1 MTAPV
6 KMGVSLG
13 WFVILTTLLF
23 GRWSGAV
30 MGAMMA
36 AAATYLVAHGSHP
49 VLTRRQGSIL
59 GSQVGLVVGAMGL
72 LGSLVQAW
80 GILPLSGFAPLPV
93 LEALSY
99 GAGSLIF
106 SLLGGMG
113 MGVFQVVSPRWRQV
127 NLMILAGFL
136 VLFPVLDRLVGLNW
150 IATVI
155 YILIFALLAL
165 GLNITVGYAGLLDL
179 GYAAFF
185 AIGAYATGILTSPQ
199 MGLEWSFWLVLW
211 IAAAIAAV
219 AGIILGTPTLPL
231 VGDYLA
237 IVTLGF
243 GQIVPILFRNL
254 TRVTLYEPI
263 SKLIADA
270 TNQPE
275 LAICLLGCERP
286 INLTNGE
293 AGINPIG
300 RPWLTGVGFFASDNY
315 FAWCYLILVLVTLA
329 VIAISRLRDSRL
341 GRAWNAM
348 REDELAASTMGINLV
363 QTKLLAFSM
372 GATFSGFAGAFYAA
386 FINAIFPS
394 VFDFSISVIILC
406 MVILGGLG
414 NLAGVILGCVIIM
427 GSDRLFLEQMAQ
439 VLKDILNTS
448 ILPNIPDAGV
458 RELISVT
465 IDPTQMRLLL
475 FGITLVIVMIVRPE
489 GLIPRSQGVQAVP
502 PPAAPIPSQ
511 EPAAVSSQS

>member
-179 GYAAFF
+179 GYDDFF
-185 AIGAYATGILTSPQ
+185 AIGAYATGI
-199 MGLEWSFWLVLW
+199 
-211 IAAAIAAV
+211 
-219 AGIILGTPTLPL
+219 
-231 VGDYLA
+231 
-237 IVTLGF
+237 
-243 GQIVPILFRNL
+243 
-254 TRVTLYEPI
+254 
-263 SKLIADA
+263 
-270 TNQPE
+270 
-275 LAICLLGCERP
+275 
-286 INLTNGE
+286 
-293 AGINPIG
+293 
-300 RPWLTGVGFFASDNY
+300 
-315 FAWCYLILVLVTLA
+315 
-329 VIAISRLRDSRL
+329 
-341 GRAWNAM
+341 
-348 REDELAASTMGINLV
+348 
-363 QTKLLAFSM
+363 
-372 GATFSGFAGAFYAA
+372 
-386 FINAIFPS
+386 
-394 VFDFSISVIILC
+394 
-406 MVILGGLG
+406 
-414 NLAGVILGCVIIM
+414 
-427 GSDRLFLEQMAQ
+427 
-439 VLKDILNTS
+439 
-448 ILPNIPDAGV
+448 
-458 RELISVT
+458 
-465 IDPTQMRLLL
+465 
-475 FGITLVIVMIVRPE
+475 
-489 GLIPRSQGVQAVP
+489 
-502 PPAAPIPSQ
+502 
-511 EPAAVSSQS
+511 

>member
-1 MTAPV
+1 MSAPLKTAF
-6 KMGVSLG
+6 SLG
-13 WFVILTTLLF
+13 LFVILTTLLF
-23 GRWSGAV
+23 GGWSGAV
-30 MGAMMA
+30 MGGLLA
-36 AAATYLVAHGSHP
+36 AAAVYLTSSHG
-49 VLTRRQGSIL
+49 VTTRKQGTTL
-59 GSQVGLVVGAMGL
+59 GTQVGVVVGGMAA
-72 LGSLVQAW
+72 LGSLLQAW
-80 GILPLSGFAPLPV
+80 GIQPLAGYSGLPLPEV
-93 LEALSY
+93 LGYAVGALVVS
-99 GAGSLIF
+99 I
-106 SLLGGMG
+106 LGGML
-113 MGVFQVVSPRWRQV
+113 MGYFQVPSPHLRRT
-127 NLMILAGFL
+127 NLILLGAFVL
-136 VLFPVLDRLVGLNW
+136 LFPFIDQISQLNW
-150 IATVI
+150 ISTVI

-185 AIGAYATGILTSPQ
+185 AIGAYATGILTTPQ
-199 MGLEWSFWLVLW
+199 MGWEWNFWLVLW
-211 IAAAIAAV
+211 IAAAIAAI
-219 AGIILGTPTLPL
+219 AGVILGTPTLPL

-275 LAICLLGCERP
+275 LALCLLGCERP

-293 AGINPIG
+293 AGINPVG
-300 RPWLTGVGFFASDNY
+300 RPWIPIVGFFASDNY
-315 FAWCYLILVLVTLA
+315 WAWYYLILALVVGA

-386 FINAIFPS
+386 FISAIFPS

-406 MVILGGLG
+406 IVILGGMG

-427 GSDRLFLEQMAQ
+427 GADRLFLEQLAQ

-448 ILPNIPDAGV
+448 LLPAITDQGM

-465 IDPTQMRLLL
+465 VDPLQMRMLL

-489 GLIPRSQGVQAVP
+489 GLIPRSQGVQAVAP
-502 PPAAPIPSQ
+502 SPVAAPSQ
-511 EPAAVSSQS
+511 PTVVSSQS